1 MKGKKA
7 PASDRFVEQVYF
19 CPITGCWYWMG
30 RLDRCGYGSLRD
42 GVKMKKAHRYSWESV
57 NGPVPD
63 GLVLDHFKC
72 NNPSC
77 VNPDHLRP
85 VTQRENVLRG
95 NTNQA
100 ANLAKRVCPKCGGDY
115 TTISR
120 GSRVCKP
127 CASSYAREWAKS
139 KKETPCESL

>member
-7 PASDRFVEQVYF
+7 PAREGDRLMPVARNPLERFESF
-19 CPITGCWYWMG
+19 SAPCPITGCWYWMG

-115 TTISR
+115 TTI
-120 GSRVCKP
+120 
-127 CASSYAREWAKS
+127 
-139 KKETPCESL
+139 